1 MGLLWGVWHVPITFW
16 ASGTS
21 SGALSLDGFL
31 PPLVFYMAD
40 LPAYRVLMVWVY
52 DRTESLLL
60 AILMHASLVAST
72 LFILAPQPMLGPGI
86 IYNVVLAVVLWVV
99 VGAVVVVNSGKR
111 SRGENKTAMSV
122 VNNIK
127 TPVAQG

>member
-1 MGLLWGVWHVPITFW
+1 
-16 ASGTS
+16 
-21 SGALSLDGFL
+21 
-31 PPLVFYMAD
+31 MAD